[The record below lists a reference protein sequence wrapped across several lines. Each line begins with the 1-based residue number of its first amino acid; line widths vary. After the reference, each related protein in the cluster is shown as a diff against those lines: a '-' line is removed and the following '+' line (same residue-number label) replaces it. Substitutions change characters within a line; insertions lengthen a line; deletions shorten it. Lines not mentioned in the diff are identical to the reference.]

1 MNFIDFHCDTAY
13 RMIEEG
19 KNITDSNLK
28 ANLNNIKAGNA
39 MAQFFAMF
47 IEKDQVED
55 SFKYCNKMLLNF
67 KKEISKYEDTI
78 ELCRNFDDLKRV
90 KASGKIGAFLTI
102 EEGDAL
108 KGNLD
113 NLRYFK
119 EEGISLVTLTWN
131 FENDLGYPNVA
142 FVNKDKGLKEK
153 GIEAVEEM
161 NRLGMLIDVSH
172 LSDGG
177 FFDVAKYSKMPFI
190 ASHSNARV
198 MTNHSRNLTDEMIK
212 ILANKG
218 GVTGINFCN
227 AFLSKDSNPLDDE
240 VATIENM
247 VRHIK
252 HIRNIGGIE
261 VIGIGSDFD
270 GIENEV
276 EIKNSSEMNK
286 LAFAL
291 QKEGFVE
298 SEIEKIFY
306 GNALRIIKDVL
317 K

>member
-13 RMIEEG
+13 RMIEAG

-67 KKEISKYEDTI
+67 KKEISKHEDTI

-227 AFLSKDSNPLDDE
+227 AFLSKGSNPLDDE

-317 K
+317 R

>member
-67 KKEISKYEDTI
+67 KKEISKHEDTI

-161 NRLGMLIDVSH
+161 NRFGMLIDVSH

-227 AFLSKDSNPLDDE
+227 AFLSKGSNPLDDE

-317 K
+317 R

>member
-67 KKEISKYEDTI
+67 KKEISKHEDTI
-78 ELCRNFDDLKRV
+78 ELCRNFDDLK
-90 KASGKIGAFLTI
+90 KAKSSGKIGAFLTI

-108 KGNLD
+108 KGKLD

-153 GIEAVEEM
+153 GIEVVEEM

-317 K
+317 R

>member
-13 RMIEEG
+13 RMIEES
-19 KNITDSNLK
+19 KHITDSTLK

-47 IEKDQVED
+47 IEKDQVDD
-55 SFKYCNKMLLNF
+55 SFEYCNKMLLNF
-67 KKEISKYEDTI
+67 KNEISKHEDTL
-78 ELCRNFDDLKRV
+78 ELCRNFDDLKRA
-90 KASGKIGAFLTI
+90 KEAGKIGAFLTI

-108 KGNLD
+108 KGKLD

-119 EEGISLVTLTWN
+119 DEGISLVTLTWN

-142 FVNKDKGLKEK
+142 FINKDKGLKEK
-153 GIEAVEEM
+153 GIAVVEEM

-172 LSDGG
+172 LSDAG
-177 FFDVAKYSKMPFI
+177 FFDVARYSKMPFI

-227 AFLSKDSNPLDDE
+227 AFLNKNPNPSDDE

-247 VRHIK
+247 IRHIK

-270 GIENEV
+270 GIGNEV
-276 EIKNSSEMNK
+276 EIKNSSEMGK

-291 QKEGFVE
+291 EKEGFIE

>member
-67 KKEISKYEDTI
+67 KKEISKHEDTI

-113 NLRYFK
+113 NLRCFK

-227 AFLSKDSNPLDDE
+227 AFLSKGSNPLDDE

-317 K
+317 R

>member
-67 KKEISKYEDTI
+67 KKEISKHEDTI

-240 VATIENM
+240 VATIKNM

-252 HIRNIGGIE
+252 HIRNVGGIE

-317 K
+317 R